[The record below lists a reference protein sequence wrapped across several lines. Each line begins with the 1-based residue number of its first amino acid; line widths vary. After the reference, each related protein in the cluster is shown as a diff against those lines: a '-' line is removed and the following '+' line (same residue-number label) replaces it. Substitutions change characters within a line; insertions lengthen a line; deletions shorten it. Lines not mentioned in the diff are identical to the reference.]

1 MWRCSLLVEMV
12 DVLDLDLDLTEERR
26 RDWENLRWGALSA
39 SYSYYK
45 NGWRLRSRRTSRVV
59 GDARCD
65 RRGKS
70 AEGAVYWLGRYV
82 IALALDEDIKD
93 RPFCGDA
100 VLHAKRTIS
109 STYQLFR
116 AISLAIGRSGFLCV
130 LFIHPLLRA
139 WSLWLH
145 SLPPHLTTHSPLGSM
160 NSIGIHALF
169 ALRYIYYFITFISLY
184 MHPYVPRPMHI
195 PFLLFI
201 SFPRVCAHDQ
211 FTHTLLLPS
220 RRRLLS
226 FLPPDPPLSIAE
238 STFRRAKHCTA
249 AITLLAACA

>member
-1 MWRCSLLVEMV
+1 MFFAGGDGRCIRDRLGPGP
-12 DVLDLDLDLTEERR
+12 EERR

-93 RPFCGDA
+93 RPFCGNA
-100 VLHAKRTIS
+100 VLHEKRTIS

-130 LFIHPLLRA
+130 LFIHPLLRVR
-139 WSLWLH
+139 SLWLH
-145 SLPPHLTTHSPLGSM
+145 SLPPHLTIHSPLGSM

-169 ALRYIYYFITFISLY
+169 ALRSIYYFITFISLY
-184 MHPYVPRPMHI
+184 MHLCVSSHPPMHI
-195 PFLLFI
+195 PFLFHSI
-201 SFPRVCAHDQ
+201 SSSV
-211 FTHTLLLPS
+211 PS
-220 RRRLLS
+220 PVL
-226 FLPPDPPLSIAE
+226 
-238 STFRRAKHCTA
+238 T
-249 AITLLAACA
+249 